1 MLHSSPYYF
10 TTIKIWTKIS
20 VAIRLQGLKISSGL
34 TTIHCYRIKQH
45 TYADLE
51 YVLSNNINL
60 NEHKYQNQTIWIL
73 VSGDLWTWGGGGG
86 PQLRRDVS
94 TRNEAAFVGHRQ
106 LLETDP
112 AAISQHPESWRPC
125 EWAPRSWKGSVA
137 VGTTY
142 SSLLINAW
150 KHLEW

>member
-73 VSGDLWTWGGGGG
+73 VSGDLWTWGGGGVHNSAG
-86 PQLRRDVS
+86 MSPLETRLLSWATGSYWRQTQLRSVS
-94 TRNEAAFVGHRQ
+94 IQNPDGRVNEHHGPGRGVWQWGLH
-106 LLETDP
+106 T
-112 AAISQHPESWRPC
+112 
-125 EWAPRSWKGSVA
+125 A
-137 VGTTY
+137 V
-142 SSLLINAW
+142 S
-150 KHLEW
+150 